1 MNLNKTM
8 KEIIRRNSGNGSYTS
23 CSRTSQSPK
32 RKSWSG
38 YSMRKAESKSSEMID
53 CNTSFTKE
61 ELKIIGN
68 LCETMKHWRRHNPEV
83 RFPDSLYITG
93 KVYS

>member
-1 MNLNKTM
+1 M
-8 KEIIRRNSGNGSYTS
+8 
-23 CSRTSQSPK
+23 SRSLK
-32 RKSWSG
+32 RKLWSR
-38 YSMRKAESKSSEMID
+38 YSRRKAESKSSEMTD
-53 CNTSFTKE
+53 YNTSFTKE

-83 RFPDSLYITG
+83 RFPDSLYEQLENIQDKCTKAG